1 MLHRNHI
8 LPAAW
13 PLRDNDT
20 KKAKKLLLTHP
31 HTPQVNFTGT
41 DVTDSDSDTEQM
53 VIVSLKPAPCSEVF
67 EEGCDAKED
76 RSIKVET
83 NFDSITLQESVLE
96 EPLVEERDRG
106 SSISEQVSEPLVQ
119 VEEVEEVVEEAN
131 VSEFQVRK
139 SARDRRVPE
148 RYGAYLSH
156 QHSVTRDWENRAMFL
171 VSLVDIFPDKS
182 DNLFEAILKL
192 IMT

>member
-1 MLHRNHI
+1 M
-8 LPAAW
+8 PVAW
-13 PLRDNDT
+13 QLRDNET
-20 KKAKKLLLTHP
+20 EKAKKPLVKHP
-31 HTPQVNFTGT
+31 HTPQVNITGT
-41 DVTDSDSDTEQM
+41 DVSDSDSETEQM
-53 VIVSLKPAPCSEVF
+53 VIVSLKPAPSLEVLT
-67 EEGCDAKED
+67 EGCDAKED
-76 RSIKVET
+76 ISLNVET

-96 EPLVEERDRG
+96 EPFVEESSEG
-106 SSISEQVSEPLVQ
+106 SSISEQASEPIVQ
-119 VEEVEEVVEEAN
+119 VEEVEQVVEDDLEAN
-131 VSEFQVRK
+131 VSEFQVRR

-156 QHSVTRDWENRAMFL
+156 QHSVTRDWEDKALFL